1 MYRYYVFSKDYIAF
15 ESVANSLKL
24 FDGTPPPKTTQTH
37 YRIYRIIHYSQ

>member
-24 FDGTPPPKTTQTH
+24 FDGTPPPLKLLKHTIE
-37 YRIYRIIHYSQ
+37 YIE